1 VLNLL
6 NGKDMLKIMK
16 NKTINKNVGLWLS
29 LDKDNKFITIDKAV
43 NGVSYYC
50 PECKSEVRAR
60 ALNSDYMSAHFY
72 HLNLN
77 NCDCKEA
84 IKQYWKEYLI
94 GIGEIIELPKQP
106 ETTIIDKRIDF
117 ELHKNDITIKVDLML
132 KTIENKFIIIT
143 FNNDIEYIDKL
154 KTFEYPIYY
163 IDINK
168 LKCNKSIDTKSLY
181 QLLYI
186 KIDIDIKTFEY
197 ELNTIRYNM
206 RDLYKNREYDKA
218 NKFVYRLGKLLE
230 DIESIKLQWLY
241 NYSKDLFADK
251 WNGYV
256 YHKVV
261 KLLNELCKKMIEYKK
276 NS

>member
-1 VLNLL
+1 
-6 NGKDMLKIMK
+6 MK
-16 NKTINKNVGLWLS
+16 KKTINKNVKLWLG
-29 LDKDNKFITIDKAV
+29 LTKEKKFITIDKAI
-43 NGVSYYC
+43 NGIDYYC
-50 PECKSEVRAR
+50 PECSSIIHSR
-60 ALNSDYMSAHFY
+60 ALESEYMSPHFY

-77 NCDCKEA
+77 NCECLEA
-84 IKQYWKEYLI
+84 IKKYWKEYLI
-94 GIGEIIELPKQP
+94 GIGEIIELPKQS

-154 KTFEYPIYY
+154 KIFEYPIYY

-168 LKCNKSIDTKSLY
+168 LKCNKSADTKKLY

-186 KIDIDIKTFEY
+186 KINKDIKTFET

-206 RDLYKNREYDKA
+206 RDLYKNKEHDKA

-230 DIESIKLQWLY
+230 DIEGVKLQWLY
-241 NYSKDLFADK
+241 NYNKDLFTDK

-256 YHKVV
+256 YHQVIKP
-261 KLLNELCKKMIEYKK
+261 LNELCNKMIEYKK
-276 NS
+276 VD